1 MFSLKGEKINI
12 KDIKS
17 NNVLYFANFNAGIP
31 SLLEDLKEV
40 IINSLK
46 VIIDRDQKGII
57 LALHSQISGI
67 IIIILSASGSSIE
80 PVFETKFNFL
90 ANSPSR

>member
-1 MFSLKGEKINI
+1 MNI

-31 SLLEDLKEV
+31 SLVVDLKAV

-46 VIIDRDQKGII
+46 VIIEIDQ
-57 LALHSQISGI
+57 
-67 IIIILSASGSSIE
+67 
-80 PVFETKFNFL
+80 
-90 ANSPSR
+90 